1 MARKIVL
8 CLGIAGLPTRG
19 LGEAAD
25 RVVRL
30 SQLHLHHAQIVD
42 RLGIARAQPGRGGI
56 FPRPPRQSPPAASAP
71 PSANAPRASSR
82 RAPAP
87 AQMLNR
93 LILVRA
99 AEQHQRQSIVR
110 GRRTRIVSRRL
121 LKELDRRLRFTQC
134 GQNRP
139 LGIQRLRI
147 AD

>member
-1 MARKIVL
+1 M

-25 RVVRL
+25 RVSVSL
-30 SQLHLHHAQIVD
+30 QLHLHHAQIVD
-42 RLGIARAQPGRGGI
+42 RLGIAEAQPGRGGI
-56 FPRPPRQSPPAASAP
+56 FPRRAAPVAASRQCPAERVMRLGQAASS
-71 PSANAPRASSR
+71 PSAV
-82 RAPAP
+82 

-110 GRRTRIVSRRL
+110 GRRTRIVSKRL

-147 AD
+147 AQD